1 MIFKKSLKI
10 LSITIVFFYSIT
22 TAHGQSDSTD
32 TGKKEKKL
40 IEELTYEMQPGLPL
54 AASKIYFTDSK
65 FAVSGFGEIGHTNY
79 RGPKDRSSG
88 DIELFMTD
96 LYRFVSY
103 VAYKP
108 KPWLVLYGEIFAEL
122 YRDAQIGETD
132 HEIFIEVFADFL
144 LHKNFNLR
152 VGTAQVQIGYV
163 NNNDEPIQ
171 FYTVNRSEVE
181 RLIIPSQWIDL
192 GIMTYGDLTDKLKW
206 SLSVYQG
213 LNTKDLNGGTW
224 IRRGRDHAFRH
235 NFNGY
240 ILNSSL
246 EYSIDTHTTWAI
258 NGIWTRAGNNQDFN
272 LPGDNVRIRANTT
285 LLASYIRSEM
295 KNFSIMALGTY
306 GRMDE
311 TDRIFQLTQNFGP
324 SAGLQGQ
331 VLGSEV
337 FGYYLEAGYDIL
349 PLFRKSGSTK
359 SKNGFLV
366 KSHEMKLPLF
376 FRYDRL
382 NTHSQVH
389 PGMQE
394 ENFYRTDL
402 HALAVGLNFNPRRN
416 IVLKT
421 NYQFRR
427 NADPLPGTQEFEG
440 NRFEVGM
447 GFIF

>member
-10 LSITIVFFYSIT
+10 LCITVVFFHSIT
-22 TAHGQSDSTD
+22 TACGQSDSTD
-32 TGKKEKKL
+32 TAKKEKKL

-79 RGPKDRSSG
+79 RGPKDRTSG

-96 LYRFVSY
+96 LYRFVTY

-108 KPWLVLYGEIFAEL
+108 KPWLVLYGEVFAEL
-122 YRDAQIGETD
+122 YRDAQIRETD
-132 HEIFIEVFADFL
+132 YEFFLEVFADFL
-144 LHKNFNLR
+144 LHKNFNVR

-171 FYTVNRSEVE
+171 FFTVNRSEVE

-192 GIMTYGDLTDKLKW
+192 GLMTYGDLTDRLKW

-213 LNTKDLNGGTW
+213 LNTRDLNGGTW

-240 ILNSSL
+240 ILNGSL
-246 EYSIDTHTTWAI
+246 EYTIDPQTTWAV
-258 NGIWTRAGNNQDFN
+258 NGVWTRAGNNQEYT
-272 LPGDNVRIRANTT
+272 LAGDNVRISANTS
-285 LLASYIRSEM
+285 LISSYVRREM
-295 KNFSIMALGTY
+295 KNFTLMALGTY

-311 TDRIFQLTQNFGP
+311 TDQLFQLTQNYGTQGN
-324 SAGLQGQ
+324 GLGQ

-337 FGYYLEAGYDIL
+337 FGYYIEGGYDIL
-349 PLFRKSGSTK
+349 PLFRRQGNSKD
-359 SKNGFLV
+359 KNGFFLR
-366 KSHEMKLPLF
+366 SSEIKLPVF

-389 PGMQE
+389 PNLRE
-394 ENFYRTDL
+394 ETFTRTDL
-402 HALAVGLNFNPRRN
+402 HALSVGLNFNPRRN
-416 IVLKT
+416 VVVKT

-427 NADPLPGTQEFEG
+427 NAEPMPGTDEFEG
-440 NRFEVGM
+440 NRFEMGL

>member
-1 MIFKKSLKI
+1 MMIKKSLQI
-10 LSITIVFFYSIT
+10 LGFLFCLFLGLT
-22 TAHGQSDSTD
+22 TSYGQNDKLEVN
-32 TGKKEKKL
+32 KKEKKL

-65 FAVSGFGEIGHTNY
+65 FAISGFGEVGHTNY
-79 RGPKDRSSG
+79 RGPKDRTSG

-96 LYRFVSY
+96 LYRFVTY

-122 YRDAQIGETD
+122 YRDAQIRETD
-132 HEIFIEVFADFL
+132 YEFFLEVFADFL
-144 LHKNFNLR
+144 LHKNFNVR
-152 VGTAQVQIGYV
+152 AGTAQVQIGYV

-171 FYTVNRSEVE
+171 FFTVNRSEVE

-206 SLSVYQG
+206 SLSIYQG
-213 LNTKDLNGGTW
+213 LNTRDLNGGTW

-240 ILNSSL
+240 ILNGSL
-246 EYSIDTHTTWAI
+246 EYSIDPHTTWAI
-258 NGIWTRAGNNQDFN
+258 NGVWTRAGNNQEYT
-272 LPGDNVRIRANTT
+272 LAGDNVRISANTS
-285 LLASYIRSEM
+285 LVASYVRREM
-295 KNFSIMALGTY
+295 KNFTLMALGTY

-311 TDRIFQLTQNFGP
+311 TDQLFQLTQKYGMQGTG
-324 SAGLQGQ
+324 AGQ

-337 FGYYLEAGYDIL
+337 YGYYIEAGYDIL
-349 PLFRKSGSTK
+349 PLLKKPGSKT
-359 SKNGFLV
+359 SKNGFIV
-366 KSHEMKLPLF
+366 KSGEMKLPVF

-389 PGMQE
+389 PSLQE
-394 ENFYRTDL
+394 ETFYRTDL
-402 HALAVGLNFNPRRN
+402 HALSVGVNFNPRRN
-416 IVLKT
+416 IVLKS

-427 NADPLPGTQEFEG
+427 NAEPLPGTQEFEG